1 MIRIHSQKQ
10 ITLEGFE
17 TSFERAMDK
26 NNRWVKLGEC
36 MPWDVLAEAYY
47 QSFTTKMGRPVKDS
61 RLVIGAM
68 IIKHKLKLSDEET
81 VHLIQENPYRQYF
94 CGLPGN
100 SRSYIRAKTACT
112 PEAWIHSIFLV
123 MNLLV
128 LVRHFL
134 VPEIILGMLAK
145 LAGIMYRIRRNSRS
159 PDRRILNCRMPAS
172 LLHDF

>member
-47 QSFTTKMGRPVKDS
+47 QSFTTKMGRPAKDS

-81 VHLIQENPYRQYF
+81 VCLIQENPYRQYF
-94 CGLPGN
+94 CGLPGYPQLYSCEN
-100 SRSYIRAKTACT
+100 SPHARSLYSQHFLGHEPAGAG
-112 PEAWIHSIFLV
+112 SGIFLC
-123 MNLLV
+123 L
-128 LVRHFL
+128 
-134 VPEIILGMLAK
+134 K
-145 LAGIMYRIRRNSRS
+145 
-159 PDRRILNCRMPAS
+159 
-172 LLHDF
+172 